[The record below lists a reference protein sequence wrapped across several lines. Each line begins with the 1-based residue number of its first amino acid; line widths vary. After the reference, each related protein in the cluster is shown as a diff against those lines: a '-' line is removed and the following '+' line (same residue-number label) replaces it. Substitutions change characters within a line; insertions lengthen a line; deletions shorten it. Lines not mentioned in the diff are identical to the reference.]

1 MALVTFRSCFH
12 QATGTDPLRSGP
24 KNNSLGPALG
34 AMEKVQTLAWP
45 NPHMYVSAKS
55 TAAMVVIP
63 KLFAPG
69 TSFMED
75 NFSKDWE
82 VGGEFSGGASGKEP
96 TCQCRRHKRHRFNP

>member
-1 MALVTFRSCFH
+1 M
-12 QATGTDPLRSGP
+12 DPLRSGP
-24 KNNSLGPALG
+24 KNNSPGPALG
-34 AMEKVQTLAWP
+34 AMEKVQTVAWP
-45 NPHMYVSAKS
+45 NPHIYVSTKS
-55 TAAMVVIP
+55 TAARVVIP

-82 VGGEFSGGASGKEP
+82 VAIEFSGGASVKEP